1 MSQRDDSAW
10 WGEQWDDASP
20 HTAPTLLPARAAAP
34 GRVADPAQGEDPWA
48 DLPPTYPAG
57 LPLVKPAAPVYSPT
71 LVVDVRQ
78 PAGPVDPP
86 RPPRRGAWL
95 GAFVA
100 SAAGVLLAI
109 GLVTALVL
117 RDGGACD
124 PAAWSRLDAAPVA
137 AVRQA
142 VAAPPVPTTWSPG
155 IVTFYGPGTTAGA
168 CASTSVPSTRYTA
181 ALGPAEYAN
190 GAACGTY
197 VQVKGRK
204 GTILVKVTNLCPECP
219 PGHLDLSDEAFA
231 ALDDRVKGR
240 VSMTYRAVRD
250 PAVGALTVTVKDGS
264 NPWWLAVHVDDHGNP
279 LRSVEVASGQQGW
292 QPMQLQSYGYWLDA
306 DGAGPG
312 PFRVRV
318 TDVRGHRVVLP
329 GVRLRPG
336 TTQRTGV
343 RLYGPGAAPV
353 APPARPTATSATTTR
368 TATATATVT
377 ASPTARRTATVTAT
391 ATASTPE
398 AAPSVPV
405 TAPPPG
411 AAVAQAA
418 DRC

>member
-1 MSQRDDSAW
+1 MPQRDDSAW
-10 WGEQWDDASP
+10 WGERWDDLPP
-20 HTAPTLLPARAAAP
+20 HVAPTLLPAQAAP
-34 GRVADPAQGEDPWA
+34 PSAAGPDEDPWA

-57 LPLVKPAAPVYSPT
+57 LPLVKPAAPAYSPT

-78 PAGPVDPP
+78 PTGPVAPP
-86 RPPRRGAWL
+86 RPRRRGAWV

-117 RDGGACD
+117 RDGAACD
-124 PAAWSRLDAAPVA
+124 PAAWSRVGVAPVA

-142 VAAPPVPTTWSPG
+142 VAAPPVPTSWSPG

-181 ALGPAEYAN
+181 ALGPAEYAD

-240 VSMTYRAVRD
+240 VPMTYRAVRD

-292 QPMQLQSYGYWLDA
+292 QQMQLQSYGYWLDP
-306 DGAGPG
+306 DGAGQG
-312 PFRVRV
+312 PFRLRV
-318 TDVRGHRVVLP
+318 TDVRGHRVVLT

-343 RLYGPGAAPV
+343 RLYGPGAGAAPA
-353 APPARPTATSATTTR
+353 APATSATTTPR
-368 TATATATVT
+368 PTPTKATATATAR
-377 ASPTARRTATVTAT
+377 ATAT
-391 ATASTPE
+391 ATASAPATAPATRATPE
-398 AAPSVPV
+398 PAPAATV

-411 AAVAQAA
+411 VVTTQAVGG
-418 DRC
+418 C